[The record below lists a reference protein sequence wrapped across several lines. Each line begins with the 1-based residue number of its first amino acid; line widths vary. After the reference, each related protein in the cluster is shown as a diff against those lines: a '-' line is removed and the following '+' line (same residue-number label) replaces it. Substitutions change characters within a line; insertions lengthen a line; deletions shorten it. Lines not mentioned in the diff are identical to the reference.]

1 MDVILYF
8 AVHCCASLSTLPQ
21 HRLSEMQDPNELLD
35 IGAAAQ
41 FLSVSETSLRRW
53 TNAGALP
60 CLRVGRRRE
69 RRFRRGDL
77 LAFMEQPTALQLS
90 SGRSR
95 GAASELSRDVSLTAT
110 HGNHLLGIYAS
121 DTGRLSLC
129 VPFLLDGLREASVC
143 VLIASGR
150 PRKQI
155 VKNLRDLHSAL
166 ASDIRKGRFI
176 LCEYENSARGQW
188 KAVETHLSK
197 AQGAGASSFRVV
209 GDVTAMRSLVS
220 PKELIEYE
228 TGFDDMIVAKF
239 PVDVLCLYDA
249 REFSGLELL
258 NALKTHPQSLRHPLA
273 RSLA

>member
-1 MDVILYF
+1 
-8 AVHCCASLSTLPQ
+8 
-21 HRLSEMQDPNELLD
+21 
-35 IGAAAQ
+35 
-41 FLSVSETSLRRW
+41 
-53 TNAGALP
+53 
-60 CLRVGRRRE
+60 
-69 RRFRRGDL
+69 
-77 LAFMEQPTALQLS
+77 MEQPAALQPS
-90 SGRSR
+90 AGSRR
-95 GAASELSRDVSLTAT
+95 GATSEPSRDVPLTAI

-143 VLIASGR
+143 LLIADGR

-155 VKNLRDLHSAL
+155 VKNLRDLHSPL
-166 ASDIRKGRFI
+166 ASDIRKGRLI

-188 KAVETHLSK
+188 KAVEAHLSK
-197 AQGAGASSFRVV
+197 AQDAGASSFRVV

-228 TGFDDMIVAKF
+228 VGFDDMIVAKF

-258 NALKTHPQSLRHPLA
+258 NALKAHPQSLRYPIA